1 LGALDCNEYDNLVRR
16 RFEDYSE
23 GHRIMY
29 EVPIRLLSGKQ
40 WSIREAGFGIGWG
53 LDQMVEA
60 KIIRTYSGCEPC
72 ADSFN
77 YTKKNH
83 GGRPNVFLSQT
94 AFKRDGAV
102 YDHVFCIEV
111 IEHVP
116 MDGHYDFLKDLR
128 ESTGRTLWMS
138 TPDKRKHPSE
148 GVRTCDEW
156 RQMLREA
163 GFKDVTMHRE
173 QWTVLFVAQ

>member
-1 LGALDCNEYDNLVRR
+1 
-16 RFEDYSE
+16 
-23 GHRIMY
+23 MY

-53 LDQMVEA
+53 LDRMVEA

-77 YTKKNH
+77 YVKQNR
-83 GGRPNVFLSQT
+83 GGRPNVFLSPEP
-94 AFKRDGAV
+94 FRRDGAV

-116 MDGHYDFLKDLR
+116 LDGHARFLEDLR
-128 ESTGRTLWMS
+128 ASTGRTLWMS
-138 TPDKRKHPSE
+138 TPDVRKHRSE

-156 RQMLREA
+156 KALLHAA
-163 GFKDVTMHRE
+163 GFRDVTVHTE
-173 QWTVLFVAQ
+173 QWTVLFIAQ